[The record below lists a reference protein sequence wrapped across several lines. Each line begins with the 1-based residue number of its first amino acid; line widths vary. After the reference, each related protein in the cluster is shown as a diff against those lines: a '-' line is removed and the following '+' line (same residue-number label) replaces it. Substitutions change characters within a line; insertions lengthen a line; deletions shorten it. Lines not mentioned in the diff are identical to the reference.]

1 MGNARNSHKDVS
13 RAGKVA
19 SQANEQPHGRSNFD
33 QDASQAGRH
42 TASLKR
48 VEAQH
53 QKAFTSD
60 VRKG

>member
-1 MGNARNSHKDVS
+1 MSNAKNSHRDVA

-33 QDASQAGRH
+33 QSAAQAGRH

-48 VEAQH
+48 VESMHKQ
-53 QKAFTSD
+53 AFD
-60 VRKG
+60 ADIRRG